1 MDKQNVVYPYN
12 GILFSQKRNE
22 VPIHNTYSTGEPWK
36 DYVKCRKLDTRDHI
50 LYHATY
56 KKSPEQEYLYR
67 EQVGGCL
74 GLGRAWGLTA
84 RWHLLGVTEMFKNWI
99 AAIAAQLG
107 KFTINHWNVH
117 FKWVHVTICELN
129 LNKAVAKPKAKGADP
144 GHNGPSSCSS
154 WFTPMVKSLQ
164 RNTGGEDFGPGS
176 CLKPL
181 SLLPG
186 SKSLRA
192 FAWKRPTVPTR
203 TQSDCGSSSW
213 DFFTEPLCFAKSNYM
228 QGNFLPQMTPLLYY
242 PPNTPALFCNA
253 KFMPP
258 QANYLGKCDT
268 QWWIIHAFSLWFFF
282 SLGMVIMR

>member
-1 MDKQNVVYPYN
+1 MEY
-12 GILFSQKRNE
+12 
-22 VPIHNTYSTGEPWK
+22 YSA
-36 DYVKCRKLDTRDHI
+36 RKGMKYRYT
-50 LYHATY
+50 
-56 KKSPEQEYLYR
+56 LYR
-67 EQVGGCL
+67 AQVNLKKIMWSVGSCIQGTTYCIIQFIRNL
-74 GLGRAWGLTA
+74 QSRNIYTESRSLVAWGWGWAWGLTA

-107 KFTINHWNVH
+107 KFTRNHWNVH
-117 FKWVHVTICELN
+117 FKWVHVMICELN
-129 LNKAVAKPKAKGADP
+129 LNKAAAKPKAKGADP

-154 WFTPMVKSLQ
+154 WFTPMVKSLP

-186 SKSLRA
+186 
-192 FAWKRPTVPTR
+192 PTVSTR
-203 TQSDCGSSSW
+203 TQSECGTSSW

-268 QWWIIHAFSLWFFF
+268 QWWIIHAFSLCFFF
-282 SLGMVIMR
+282 SPWGW